1 MMKDYLKCVVKNK
14 KEGKVTLTGVDT
26 ETTGLM
32 TVFLS
37 KDNPLRDH
45 IVAIPFAWI
54 IRLD

>member
-1 MMKDYLKCVVKNK
+1 MMKDYLKCVVKNE